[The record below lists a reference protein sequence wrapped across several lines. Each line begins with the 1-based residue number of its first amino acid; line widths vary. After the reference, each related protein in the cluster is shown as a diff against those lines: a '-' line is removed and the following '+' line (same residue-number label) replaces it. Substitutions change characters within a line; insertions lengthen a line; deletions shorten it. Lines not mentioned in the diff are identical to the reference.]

1 MSNPMKQTK
10 DFIKT
15 LYINNKLDSIRSRT
29 EREDIM
35 IDEQIKER
43 RRIVNE
49 LERIKRAIL
58 NVRVDANILVADLEI
73 NKTECVEMANIMTN
87 GYESVNDG
95 LECLHLI
102 TRDRL

>member
-1 MSNPMKQTK
+1 
-10 DFIKT
+10 
-15 LYINNKLDSIRSRT
+15 
-29 EREDIM
+29 M

-49 LERIKRAIL
+49 IERIKKAIL

-73 NKTECVEMANIMTN
+73 NKTECVEMANLMSNSYDIL
-87 GYESVNDG
+87 EEG
-95 LECLHLI
+95 LKTLHLI

>member
-1 MSNPMKQTK
+1 MSR
-10 DFIKT
+10 
-15 LYINNKLDSIRSRT
+15 LDK
-29 EREDIM
+29 
-35 IDEQIKER
+35 QIKER
-43 RRIVNE
+43 RRVVNE
-49 LERIKRAIL
+49 LERIKKAIL

-73 NKTECVEMANIMTN
+73 NGTECVEMANIMTN